1 VLDDRERRISELLAE
16 GGGGASSGPEL
27 AQLVEGLYDELH
39 GLARRFFRNERRG
52 HTLQPT
58 ALVNEAYLRLAKGKE
73 GGWKSRAH
81 FLAWAARI
89 MREVLLNHARDRRRL
104 KRGGGAA
111 RVPMEDLVLS
121 FEECAGDLEAVNEAL
136 EELARLDERKARIV
150 ELRFFGGLTTEEV
163 GEVVGVARSTV
174 EREWRFARAWLLKR
188 LKE

>member
-1 VLDDRERRISELLAE
+1 
-16 GGGGASSGPEL
+16 
-27 AQLVEGLYDELH
+27 
-39 GLARRFFRNERRG
+39 
-52 HTLQPT
+52 
-58 ALVNEAYLRLAKGKE
+58 
-73 GGWKSRAH
+73 
-81 FLAWAARI
+81 